1 VKRAPE
7 RSIERTLG
15 CQATPCSD
23 VVVEPVKKVEDDG
36 VARHPLRDFTG
47 TVAVL
52 EDVARETRR
61 LVVELDEP
69 MEFDAGQYA
78 EISVPGTKVA
88 RQYSMAS
95 PPSQTR
101 RLEFHIRRTPG
112 GIATD
117 GWVFASLTEGDRVEL
132 KGPLGEFG
140 LNVAQHEPAIL
151 IGGGTGLAPL
161 KSIVQHALAVDLAPR
176 LYLYHGGRGGRS
188 LRRGVL
194 PRAGAAPRPLQLPA
208 VPLGAAGPGRPGRS
222 RTSCSPT
229 SAPARA
235 QRLPL
240 RAPGDGRSRGEGDE
254 AAPDGA
260 PPDLPGGVTRRLE
273 RAAAVS

>member
-1 VKRAPE
+1 
-7 RSIERTLG
+7 
-15 CQATPCSD
+15 
-23 VVVEPVKKVEDDG
+23 VEPVKKVEDDG

-52 EDVARETRR
+52 EDVAGETRR

-78 EISVPGTKVA
+78 EISVPGTTVA
-88 RQYSMAS
+88 RQYPMAS

-117 GWVFASLTEGDRVEL
+117 GWVFASLTEGDRVEP

-140 LNVAQHEPAIL
+140 LNVAQHEPAIP

-176 LYLYHGGRGGRS
+176 LYLYHGGRGGPISTTWSSSASRS
-188 LRRGVL
+188 GAT
-194 PRAGAAPRPLQLPA
+194 PTSATGRASRSG
-208 VPLGAAGPGRPGRS
+208 AGPGRPGWS

-229 SAPARA
+229 SAPARGSA
-235 QRLPL
+235 PTSVG
-240 RAPGDGRSRGEGDE
+240 PGDGRSRGEGDE

-260 PPDLPGGVTRRLE
+260 RRIFREEFLDASSAPPR
-273 RAAAVS
+273 